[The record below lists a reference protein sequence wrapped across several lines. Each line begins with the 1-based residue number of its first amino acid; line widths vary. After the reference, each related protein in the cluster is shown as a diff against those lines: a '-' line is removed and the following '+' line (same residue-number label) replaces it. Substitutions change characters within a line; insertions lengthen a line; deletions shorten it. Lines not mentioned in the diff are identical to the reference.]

1 MKKLQQLMLKITN
14 NTSKKLSLID
24 KTFIN
29 PYETKEI
36 KEVSEEL
43 KQIEIKEKKT
53 KKEEKKKTNKVKK
66 EDKKEKKSKKEEKH
80 TLLLFS
86 NRLTGKQDYYGI

>member
-1 MKKLQQLMLKITN
+1 MNIRGGMIMKITN

-29 PYETKEI
+29 PYATKEI

-43 KQIEIKEKKT
+43 MQQLKHLEK
-53 KKEEKKKTNKVKK
+53 NKVIKI
-66 EDKKEKKSKKEEKH
+66 S
-80 TLLLFS
+80 
-86 NRLTGKQDYYGI
+86 

>member
-1 MKKLQQLMLKITN
+1 MKITN

-29 PYETKEI
+29 PYATKEI

-43 KQIEIKEKKT
+43 MQQLKQLEK
-53 KKEEKKKTNKVKK
+53 NKVVKI
-66 EDKKEKKSKKEEKH
+66 S
-80 TLLLFS
+80 
-86 NRLTGKQDYYGI
+86 

>member
-1 MKKLQQLMLKITN
+1 MKITN

-29 PYETKEI
+29 PHATKEI

-43 KQIEIKEKKT
+43 MQQLKQLEK
-53 KKEEKKKTNKVKK
+53 NKVVKI
-66 EDKKEKKSKKEEKH
+66 S
-80 TLLLFS
+80 
-86 NRLTGKQDYYGI
+86 